1 MGAEWSRGDPP
12 APMLV
17 SLAWVG
23 GRGRRWDPGVP
34 WEGVAVGCAAALP
47 CWGGGGLVLVPP
59 TLGVSV
65 LLPSLPLQ
73 CVFDDLSGSVSLSWV
88 GDSTGVSTAGVP
100 PPKWLW
106 FPLQGGQQWPPP
118 VSEGLWGW
126 WDLK

>member
-23 GRGRRWDPGVP
+23 GRGRRWDPDVP
-34 WEGVAVGCAAALP
+34 WEGVAMGCAAALP
-47 CWGGGGLVLVPP
+47 CWGGGGSGARPP
-59 TLGVSV
+59 HPGRKCAFAISSLAVCLRRSQWLRVTLLGGR
-65 LLPSLPLQ
+65 Q
-73 CVFDDLSGSVSLSWV
+73 HGGKHCRGS
-88 GDSTGVSTAGVP
+88 